1 MISEDE
7 ILETTTKGEI
17 AYPIL
22 LVKQVDRI
30 AQARSNV
37 SYPNINRINLRGF
50 ISTVDTL
57 EKMLAPYHDNDYKK
71 KEKVWVDVGLNP
83 LPKKHLLDI
92 LDVYDEKFCE
102 LMKLM
107 QRKNFLVEERA
118 IVTI

>member
-7 ILETTTKGEI
+7 VLETTANGEI

-37 SYPNINRINLRGF
+37 SYPNITRINLRGY
-50 ISTVDTL
+50 ISTVDAL
-57 EKMLAPYHDNDYKK
+57 EKMLAPYHDVDYKK
-71 KEKVWVDVGLNP
+71 KKKEWADVGLNP
-83 LPKKHLLDI
+83 LPKKYLLDI
-92 LDVYDEKFCE
+92 LDIYDEKFSE

-107 QRKNFLVEERA
+107 QRKNFLVEERG